1 VNTPVDKGA
10 ALLAFLKATAMIRR
24 KRVASYGTGDKVL
37 WFADFPKDRGEC
49 RSPFLT
55 EKPEDLTG
63 LWLEVRKKRMPPRPP
78 VPQVVADWV
87 RAADL
92 DQPEKEPEL
101 LPEITVLVERRVPDP
116 DAPHD
121 SQRTIVETVPEL
133 RRLVDHREVEDAWLE
148 YLVERWE
155 PWAQEMRRWQDV
167 QTVYESLD
175 FMRRRLEE
183 AEERYEL
190 LLAIG
195 FLQWRDPTGTAV
207 ERHVLTAPAE
217 LTLDAARGLLT
228 VVPAASF
235 DGFRVE
241 FDMLELQHRPRLN
254 DATLDEQ
261 LEALDIQAWAAALVV
276 PLLREIANS
285 LRADAQVEETLQR
298 ADRTEERPRL
308 SFAPALVLRERR
320 PTAYED
326 LIRKFL
332 ETATADE
339 LDPTQP
345 WRRLLREGESPSGAA
360 GNSVGAPDD
369 DMPDRA
375 ELDRFF
381 FPLPTNEE
389 QRQIVH
395 RLHTQPCVL
404 VKGPPGTGKS
414 HTIANLICHLLA
426 KGDRVLVT
434 AHAPK
439 ALAVLRGLL
448 PDDTRDL
455 SVTALG
461 SSRDDQRLLEES
473 VRGILRRKN
482 EWRGAAAAEHASE
495 KAESNLRDLEGE
507 LARVERDLRTFR
519 EAETHSHELPGGYS
533 GTAAQIARAMGEQ
546 EEEFRWF
553 PELPADTAF
562 PLEPSESAFLAE
574 AHACFTANARA
585 ELEREIGATEFPRPD
600 EFQELIA
607 RLTAA
612 EESAQRTSRG
622 ADVERLKL
630 LEPAS
635 RERLR
640 ELREAVQALTTLGLR
655 AARVLGEV
663 SETILDDLVA
673 SAEAR
678 WTRHAADSEAL
689 LKGAARLLEAI
700 GTARVELPEDIEE
713 ARLRADVGRRLAH
726 FEEGGRKGFSVLA
739 PRVVRETRYIV
750 EGCRVDG
757 EKTAQ
762 IEQLRRVR
770 DQLELR
776 SEIRKLRELWGPSLA
791 EAPNPGQAV
800 SRAAELTAELNGLLA
815 FFRSGHADAAASVLG
830 PKRTT
835 IASASERDDWL
846 RAIDAVLSSRECR
859 DAKCQLEKLLD
870 AVRGSQNGSRT
881 HPCLCAMEQA
891 ARARDVA
898 AWRTAYH
905 DREQVRQEKERLAR
919 YDGLLEKLEAP
930 CRELAELLRSTG
942 GEPVW
947 QDRVGKLREAWAWAA
962 ARAWLRR
969 VSDASAYEARV
980 QDHHRLQQKIEK
992 ATEKLVSIRAW
1003 KAFFDR
1009 LDEKTVQSLNAWTRA
1024 VDRIGKGTGKHAYR
1038 HRRTARQYLME
1049 CVPSIPAWV
1058 MPLHKLWDSVDAVP
1072 GLFDTV
1078 IVDEAS
1084 QAGVDALALL
1094 LLAKRI
1100 VVVGDEKQNSPEAV
1114 GVLEDDIAR
1123 LAREHLNQFRFRDEF
1138 RPDTSLF
1145 DHSERTFGSHITL
1158 REHFRCVPEI
1168 IRFSNDLCYRDA
1180 PLIPLRQ
1187 APPDR
1192 LPPLRSRFIAEGA
1205 CEGSGQRIRN
1215 RAEAEALVETVA
1227 SLVADEAYEGKTMG
1241 VITLQG
1247 HAQAELIET
1256 LLAQQLDPNVIEERR
1271 LRCGEP
1277 ATFQGDQRD
1286 VIFLSLVIAPNVNY
1300 RGLTRLP
1307 DQRRFN
1313 VAMSRARD
1321 QVWLFHSVAQQDL
1334 GPDDLRRRLVGF
1346 FESPQNAALDAL
1358 FEDLDH
1364 LERQARGPRRR
1375 GNQPDP
1381 YESWFEV
1388 EVTLDL
1394 LRRKFRTR
1402 PQVEV
1407 AGRRIDLVVEGV
1419 DARIAVE
1426 CDGDEWHGP
1435 EQYEQDMARQRQLER
1450 AGWTFVRVRE
1460 SDFYADR
1467 QRAIRAV
1474 VEACEELGI
1483 RPVDFVEEPQEA
1495 LSTDSGTDA
1504 AGRSGVLEDEAPVTN
1519 GNREANGTETEAL
1532 ASSVGPFTG
1541 YSEASRFPDPREAS
1555 SAKVREVLRQI
1566 IEQDGPL
1573 TRSSVYRLY
1582 VEGCPDLQRVGRIV
1596 RQALNRALGA
1606 MLRAGEIEQEDEL
1619 RDGSPEGQVLRVA
1632 GAPKVVVRPAG
1643 NRDLLEI
1650 PPSELLAVLR
1660 RLPHRSGQSRGDG
1673 EAFSRALVEHYGFSR
1688 LTKPRRE
1695 YLLTVLRLLDQPR
1708 ESGAAAKPMRL
1719 SNNSMQ
1725 LTALRAA
1732 ADAGR

>member
-1 VNTPVDKGA
+1 MDKGA
-10 ALLAFLKATAMIRR
+10 ALLAFLKATATIRR
-24 KRVASYGTGDKVL
+24 KRISSYGKGDSLL
-37 WFADFPKDRGEC
+37 WFADVPKARAEC
-49 RSPFLT
+49 RSPFLAD
-55 EKPEDLTG
+55 KPKELTG
-63 LWLEVRKKRMPPRPP
+63 LWLEVRKKLMPARPP
-78 VPQVVADWV
+78 APQVVAEWV

-121 SQRTIVETVPEL
+121 IQRTIVETVPEL

-155 PWAQEMRRWQDV
+155 PWALEMRRWQDV

-195 FLQWRDPTGTAV
+195 LLQWRDPTGTDVA
-207 ERHVLTAPAE
+207 RHVLTAPAE

-235 DGFRVE
+235 DCFQVE
-241 FDMLELQHRPRLN
+241 LDMLELQDRPRLN
-254 DATLDEQ
+254 KGTIDEQ
-261 LEALDIQAWAAALVV
+261 LEALDIQAWDTALVA

-285 LRADAQVEETLQR
+285 LRADAQVAETFQR
-298 ADRTEERPRL
+298 ADRAEQRPRL

-326 LIRKFL
+326 LIGKFL
-332 ETATADE
+332 EAATADR
-339 LDPTQP
+339 LDTTQP
-345 WRRLLREGESPSGAA
+345 WRRLLREGESSGGGPDNPVTAL
-360 GNSVGAPDD
+360 DD
-369 DMPDRA
+369 DNLGRG
-375 ELDRFF
+375 ELDRFL

-389 QRQIVH
+389 QRQIVD
-395 RLHTQPCVL
+395 RLQAQPCVL

-448 PDDTRDL
+448 PDDIRDL

-482 EWRGAAAAEHASE
+482 EWRGAAAAERAIE
-495 KAESNLRDLEGE
+495 KAESDLRDFERE
-507 LARVERDLRTFR
+507 LAQVERDLRTFR
-519 EAETHSHELPGGYS
+519 EAETHAHDLPGGYS
-533 GTAAQIARAMGEQ
+533 GTAAQIARALGER
-546 EEEFRWF
+546 EEVFGWF
-553 PELPADTAF
+553 PEVSADAAF

-574 AHACFTANARA
+574 AHASLTADARA
-585 ELEREIGATEFPRPD
+585 NLELEIGVTEFPAPD
-600 EFQELIA
+600 EFQELIS

-612 EESAQRTSRG
+612 EQSAQRANRG
-622 ADVERLKL
+622 ANVARLEL
-630 LEPAS
+630 LEPATT
-635 RERLR
+635 ERLR
-640 ELREAVQALTTLGLR
+640 DLREGVQALIDLALR
-655 AARVLGEV
+655 AARVLGEA
-663 SETILDDLVA
+663 SETILEDLVA
-673 SAEAR
+673 SADSR
-678 WTRHAADSEAL
+678 WNRQAADSEAL
-689 LKGAARLLEAI
+689 LRDAARLLEAI
-700 GTARVELPEDIEE
+700 GTAQVELPDDVEED
-713 ARLRADVGRRLAH
+713 RLRADVERRLAH
-726 FEEGGRKGFSVLA
+726 FEAGGRKGFSVLA
-739 PRVVRETRYIV
+739 PRVVRETRYIA

-757 EKTAQ
+757 QKATQ

-776 SEIRKLRELWGPSLA
+776 REIGELRELWGPSLA
-791 EAPNPGQAV
+791 EAPSPGQAV
-800 SRAAELTAELNGLLA
+800 SRAGELAAELNSLLA
-815 FFRSGHADAAASVLG
+815 FFRSGHAEAIASALG
-830 PKRTT
+830 PQRTT
-835 IASASERDDWL
+835 LASASERDDWL
-846 RAIDAVLSSRECR
+846 RAIDAMLASRECR
-859 DAKCQLEKLLD
+859 EVKRELEKLLE
-870 AVRGSQNGSRT
+870 AVRDSQNGSRT
-881 HPCLCAMEQA
+881 HPCVCAMEKA
-891 ARARDVA
+891 VRARDVA
-898 AWRTAYH
+898 TWRTAYQE
-905 DREQVRQEKERLAR
+905 REQIRQGKERLAH
-919 YDGLLEKLEAP
+919 YEGLLEKLGAP
-930 CRELAELLRSTG
+930 CRQLAELLRSTD

-962 ARAWLRR
+962 ARAWLRQ

-980 QDHHRLQQKIEK
+980 QDHHRLQQKIET

-1024 VDRIGKGTGKHAYR
+1024 VDRIGKGTGQHAYR
-1038 HRRTARQYLME
+1038 HRRTARKYLMK

-1123 LAREHLNQFRFRDEF
+1123 LAREHLNQFYFQDEF

-1168 IRFSNDLCYRDA
+1168 IRFSNDLCYRDE
-1180 PLIPLRQ
+1180 PLIALRQ

-1192 LPPLRSRFIAEGA
+1192 LRPLQSRFVAEGA
-1205 CEGSGQRIRN
+1205 CEGSGQRILN
-1215 RAEAEALVETVA
+1215 RAEAEALVEIVA
-1227 SLVADEAYEGKTMG
+1227 SLVDDESYEGKTMG
-1241 VITLQG
+1241 VMALQG
-1247 HAQAELIET
+1247 HAQAQLIET
-1256 LLAQQLDPNVIEERR
+1256 LLAKRLDPKVIEERR

-1286 VIFLSLVIAPNVNY
+1286 VIFLSLVIAPNMNY
-1300 RGLTRLP
+1300 RALTRLP
-1307 DQRRFN
+1307 EQRRFN

-1321 QVWLFHSVAQQDL
+1321 QVWLFHSVRPHDL
-1334 GPDDLRRRLVGF
+1334 GPDDLRRRLVAF
-1346 FESPQNAALDAL
+1346 FESPQNAAGDAL

-1407 AGRRIDLVVEGV
+1407 AGRRIDLVVEGL

-1426 CDGDEWHGP
+1426 CDGDEWHGL
-1435 EQYEQDMARQRQLER
+1435 EQYEHDMARQRQLER

-1467 QRAIRAV
+1467 QRAIQDV
-1474 VEACEELGI
+1474 VEACEKLGI
-1483 RPVDFVEEPQEA
+1483 RPIDFVEEPQQA
-1495 LSTDSGTDA
+1495 LSTDSGTDT
-1504 AGRSGVLEDEAPVTN
+1504 AGQSGVLEEAALTN
-1519 GNREANGTETEAL
+1519 GNREENDTETDAA

-1541 YSEASRFPDPREAS
+1541 YSEASGFPDPREAS
-1555 SAKVREVLRQI
+1555 PAKVRKVLRQI

-1582 VEGCPDLQRVGRIV
+1582 VEGCRDLARVGKIV

-1619 RDGSPEGQVLRVA
+1619 RDGSPEGQVLRLA
-1632 GAPKVVVRPAG
+1632 GAPKVEVRPAG
-1643 NRDLLEI
+1643 RRDLLEI
-1650 PPSELLAVLR
+1650 PPSELLAVLGR
-1660 RLPHRSGQSRGDG
+1660 VPHGRGQSRGDG
-1673 EAFSRALVEHYGFSR
+1673 EALSRVLLEHYGFSR

-1695 YLLTVLRLLDQPR
+1695 YLPKVLRLLDQPS
-1708 ESGAAAKPMRL
+1708 ESG
-1719 SNNSMQ
+1719 
-1725 LTALRAA
+1725 TAEPNR
-1732 ADAGR
+1732 